1 MTRDVAIIG
10 QGMTKFQEHWDRGV
24 RELAAEAITE
34 ALQDAT
40 ISHEQVQALFVG
52 SMGRFG
58 GQEHIGA
65 LVADYTG
72 LTPIPATRVEAG
84 CACGALAMRSAFLA
98 VLSGLYD
105 IVVACGVEKMTDLT
119 DSGDLISALGAASDQ
134 EWELQ
139 AGLTFPAVYALMA
152 RAHMAKYGTTKEQLA
167 MVSAK
172 NHKNAVNNPKAHFR
186 REFTI
191 QQILQA
197 KMVCAPLG
205 LLDCS
210 PVSDGAAAIVIADS
224 EIAETHE
231 CPVWIRGSGHASD
244 TIALQDRPT
253 ITNIPAAQV
262 AARKA
267 YEYAEIS
274 PDEVDVAEIHDNF
287 TIGELMG
294 LEDLGFV
301 PEGQGGIATEAGETQ
316 IEGGKLPVNTSGGL
330 KARGNPIGATGI
342 AQAIEIMLQ
351 LRDNAGKRQVEDVEV
366 GLTHSIGGSG
376 ATAIVTLLSSKRR

>member
-10 QGMTKFQEHWDRGV
+10 LGMTKFQENWEQGV
-24 RELAAEAITE
+24 RELAAEAIAE
-34 ALQDAT
+34 ALQDAQ

-52 SMGRFG
+52 SMGRFA

-65 LVADYTG
+65 LVADYAG
-72 LTPIPATRVEAG
+72 LIPIPATRVEAG

-119 DSGDLISALGAASDQ
+119 DSGDLISALGAASDR

-139 AGLTFPAVYALMA
+139 TGLTFPAVYALMA

-172 NHKNAVNNPKAHFR
+172 NHKNAINNPKAHFR

-191 QQILQA
+191 QQILRA
-197 KMVCAPLG
+197 KMVCTPLG

-210 PVSDGAAAIVIADS
+210 PVSDGAAAIVIAAS
-224 EIAETHE
+224 EIADKKEL
-231 CPVWIRGSGHASD
+231 PIWIRGSGHASD
-244 TIALQDRPT
+244 TLALQDRTT
-253 ITNIPAAQV
+253 ITNMPAAQI

-267 YEYAEIS
+267 YEYAKIP
-274 PDEVDVAEIHDNF
+274 PDEVDIAEVHDAF
-287 TIGELMG
+287 TIGEIMA

-301 PEGQGGIATEAGETQ
+301 PKGQGGIATETGETQ
-316 IEGGKLPVNTSGGL
+316 IGGRIPVNTSGGL

-342 AQAIEIMLQ
+342 AQAIEIALQ
-351 LRDNAGKRQVEDVEV
+351 LRGTAGKRQAEDAEN

-376 ATAIVTLLSSKRR
+376 ATAIVTLLSSRKR